1 MRFATKAARARGFIR
16 LGIGLPRQDS
26 GETGDGSWQERF
38 RGPMPAKK
46 AQMGA
51 EQALGTLFDMAPR
64 RRAFFDALASQ
75 GQVLR
80 LPGAGKGAIGYGV
93 AKGTLS
99 SKAAGRNHSPGT
111 GKPRSYCFRRRCF
124 LETPMLLY
132 KVKYTI

>member
-51 EQALGTLFDMAPR
+51 EQALGTLFDMAPVGELFLMR
-64 RRAFFDALASQ
+64 SRRKDRSFGYRGQAKVLLGMALRRAL
-75 GQVLR
+75 
-80 LPGAGKGAIGYGV
+80 
-93 AKGTLS
+93 
-99 SKAAGRNHSPGT
+99 
-111 GKPRSYCFRRRCF
+111 
-124 LETPMLLY
+124 
-132 KVKYTI
+132 